1 MGLVALCTIKVK
13 SSKRN
18 VQCWGSES
26 KSLEKRKEDE
36 QFSTTWT
43 SVKWIS
49 GCLTMCWCGT
59 SLLLVFCQLW
69 KWLNWKKSSA
79 GDTVASILKWTSLS
93 TSPGGAH
100 SRIREVHQALIMEF
114 IESEIDC
121 LINSLYD
128 LYKQK
133 IKVKWTQV

>member
-1 MGLVALCTIKVK
+1 M
-13 SSKRN
+13 
-18 VQCWGSES
+18 
-26 KSLEKRKEDE
+26 
-36 QFSTTWT
+36 
-43 SVKWIS
+43 
-49 GCLTMCWCGT
+49 
-59 SLLLVFCQLW
+59 
-69 KWLNWKKSSA
+69 
-79 GDTVASILKWTSLS
+79 ASILKWTSLS

-133 IKVKWTQV
+133 IKVK